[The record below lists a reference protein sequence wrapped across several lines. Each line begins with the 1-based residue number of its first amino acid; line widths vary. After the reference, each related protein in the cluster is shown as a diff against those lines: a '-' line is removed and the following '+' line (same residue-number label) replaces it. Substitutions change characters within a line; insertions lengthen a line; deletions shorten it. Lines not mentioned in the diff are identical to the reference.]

1 MSQDTRHPETTVFL
15 VTRSIPLSFPSAA
28 ERDRVL
34 AALAQTDGVLGA
46 RVDRNGRLR
55 IHYDAARIGF
65 GDVEHALTAAGLSLP
80 TGASWR
86 LKSAWYR
93 YLDANARSNA
103 QAKAGACC
111 SKPTDIYANRRRP

>member
-1 MSQDTRHPETTVFL
+1 MDRNTKPPETTAFL
-15 VTRSIPLSFPSAA
+15 VTRGIPLSFTSQDQ
-28 ERDRVL
+28 RDRVL
-34 AALAQTDGVLGA
+34 TTLAQTDGVLGT

-65 GDVEHALTAAGLSLP
+65 GNIEHALTAAGLSLP
-80 TGASWR
+80 KGTLWR

-93 YLDANARSNA
+93 YVDANARSNA

-111 SKPTDIYANRRRP
+111 SKPTDIYASRRRP